1 MSNKTLKTRLKEE
14 MDTRKISFLEL
25 ERQTGVKANRMYKWY
40 QQDTNP
46 KTDDAD
52 TLEKWLNDLEK
63 PIEHAQVK
71 EPEATFAD
79 KSLNNLTESNKVL
92 SDANKTLA
100 EANKTLAEANL
111 VISKNHDELIQL
123 TKMIVANSGQS
134 MRVDPVRDQTG
145 KIKENPPVR
154 ERLPLGKKN
163 SLQGNADKGDK

>member
-1 MSNKTLKTRLKEE
+1 MTTKPLKTRLKEV

-52 TLEKWLNDLEK
+52 ILDKWLNDLEK
-63 PIEHAQVK
+63 DTGTNVVN
-71 EPEATFAD
+71 EPEPTFAD

-123 TKMIVANSGQS
+123 TKMIVANSGQP

-163 SLQGNADKGDK
+163 SLQGKTDKGDK

>member
-1 MSNKTLKTRLKEE
+1 MTTKPLKDRLKEAME
-14 MDTRKISFLEL
+14 KSKTSFLEL
-25 ERQTGVKANRMYKWY
+25 ERQTGIKSNRMYKWY

-46 KTDDAD
+46 KKEDGDI
-52 TLEKWLNDLEK
+52 LEKWLNDLEK
-63 PIEHAQVK
+63 DTVANVVN
-71 EPEATFAD
+71 EPEPTFAD

-145 KIKENPPVR
+145 RIKETPPVR

-163 SLQGNADKGDK
+163 HPTNTTEKGDR